1 MQSGIDRTGKLFS
14 YIKYEVIP
22 DILTS
27 AKGLGGGMPI
37 GATLTKNKFAEALT
51 VGSHGSTFG
60 GNPLACAVA
69 IRVLDLVKQ
78 DSFLDAVKAKEE
90 LLKQGLEEI
99 SNKHQAFSQ
108 IRSNGLW
115 FGCDLN
121 QKDKVNSLLDLCYEE
136 GLIGI
141 SAGTSTL
148 RFAPALNIPDSDI
161 QEGLFRLDKALKRF

>member
-1 MQSGIDRTGKLFS
+1 MQSGIGRTRETIFI
-14 YIKYEVIP
+14 IKYEVIP

-78 DSFLDAVKAKEE
+78 DSFLM
-90 LLKQGLEEI
+90 LLKQKKSYL
-99 SNKHQAFSQ
+99 NK
-108 IRSNGLW
+108 G
-115 FGCDLN
+115 
-121 QKDKVNSLLDLCYEE
+121 
-136 GLIGI
+136 
-141 SAGTSTL
+141 
-148 RFAPALNIPDSDI
+148 
-161 QEGLFRLDKALKRF
+161 